1 MQVFAILCMKLPEK
15 NSDKMEKAIQWMV
28 LIKGT
33 QAKILAELKE
43 SKDTKTQIINHL
55 NQFVSKRDVD

>member
-1 MQVFAILCMKLPEK
+1 MI
-15 NSDKMEKAIQWMV
+15 KMEKAIQWMV